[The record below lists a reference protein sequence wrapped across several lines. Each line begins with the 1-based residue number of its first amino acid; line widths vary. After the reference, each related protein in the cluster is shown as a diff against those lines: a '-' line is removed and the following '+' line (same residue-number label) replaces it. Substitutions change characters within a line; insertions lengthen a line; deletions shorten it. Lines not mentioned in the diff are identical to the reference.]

1 MNSERVGRFIA
12 EQRKLCGLTQNQL
25 AERLHVTDKAISRW
39 ETGKGYP
46 DVQTLTALC
55 EALGISLNEL
65 LRGEKIPPEQAAA
78 AAEENVADAYS
89 SVRRTKKN
97 SRLIIAAVCILAVTA
112 CLLLSAI
119 FRNNNIDHYQMALYS
134 REKAS
139 VMEELRGAALKN
151 FAVSRET
158 VCTNFDIRFNPN
170 GEITYVDIQLN
181 DPLFHQTI
189 QLKVFTA
196 DNQLT
201 CDVIRAQ
208 EVISE
213 EDGMLFDDVIELTKQ
228 TDFFA
233 LENKNSDIRDFTA
246 LSVGGESTIFQT
258 FPDDRVVQFGTH
270 QHLFKD
276 GEVKQVFSS
285 EGMTGKYYE
294 VMITPETGINGSN
307 SCCSIYVKR

>member
-25 AERLHVTDKAISRW
+25 AERLHVTDKAVSRW

-46 DVQTLTALC
+46 DIQTLTV
-55 EALGISLNEL
+55 LGEVLDISLNEL

-78 AAEENVADAYS
+78 AAEESVADAYS

-97 SRLIIAAVCILAVTA
+97 SRLIVAAVCILAVAA

-119 FRNNNIDHYQMALYS
+119 LKNNNVDQFNMILYS
-134 REKAS
+134 GEKAF
-139 VMEELRGAALKN
+139 VMEELRGAVTKN

-158 VCTNFDIRFNPN
+158 VCTSYYIRFAPD

-181 DPLFHQTI
+181 DPLFHQTL
-189 QLKVFTA
+189 QLKVWTT
-196 DNQLT
+196 DNKLT
-201 CDVIRAQ
+201 CAVIRIQ
-208 EVISE
+208 DVISE
-213 EDGMLFDDVIELTKQ
+213 EDGMFFNDVIKLTER

-246 LSVGGESTIFQT
+246 LCVCGESTIFQT
-258 FPDDRVVQFGTH
+258 FPEDRVVGFGDH

-276 GEVKQVFSS
+276 GEVKQVLSS
-285 EGMTGKYYE
+285 EGMAGKYYE
-294 VMITPETGINGSN
+294 VMITPETGGNGAS